1 MNELHGPQWQP
12 IERLDYVLAL
22 VRGMIEESREQR
34 GLFRE
39 AGIAS
44 LDSAPIARARRA
56 YADRLDLIALFREQ
70 LARWRNER
78 PSRDQE
84 KKLDDVQTFLDE
96 DERLSREILR
106 VVGYVPLDHGKDRAN
121 PPRSRN

>member
-1 MNELHGPQWQP
+1 MNELRGPQWQP
-12 IERLDYVLAL
+12 IERLDCVLTL
-22 VRGMIEESREQR
+22 VRGMTEESREQR

-39 AGIAS
+39 AGIAP
-44 LDSAPIARARRA
+44 LDAATITRARRA

-84 KKLDDVQTFLDE
+84 KKLDEVQTYLEE

-106 VVGYVPLDHGKDRAN
+106 VVGYVSLDSGTGRASS
-121 PPRSRN
+121 PRSRN